1 MTNEFY
7 PIGKAIMRIP
17 HYPIEVAR
25 LCLESDNFF
34 ISIIQS
40 SYFRNALYI
49 ASPELLS
56 QLDKYLDN
64 KLCEKKCKK

>member
-40 SYFRNALYI
+40 SYFRNVLYI

-56 QLDKYLDN
+56 
-64 KLCEKKCKK
+64 